1 MSGATKA
8 PVERE
13 ADEVHP
19 IILMQIIAP
28 LASEFVLSLSR
39 LATLTGIVRRDGNAN
54 LQLPRISLRDQP
66 IRPK

>member
-8 PVERE
+8 PAERE

-28 LASEFVLSLSR
+28 LDSEFVLSPAR

-54 LQLPRISLRDQP
+54 LQSPRNLNDR
-66 IRPK
+66 